1 MKKAEL
7 LNQQRPE
14 TQSARRT
21 IPSYGETALQLID
34 AQESKPS
41 TVAVGEG
48 PEAAS
53 ATAEANGP
61 APRILDE
68 SSEARRRASTK
79 RAKAEPSREDSFV
92 TVTTR
97 LRLDQH
103 QALKVEI
110 PQRFKDRFSSAPKP
124 SIEFL
129 VQMAIDELTHDAS
142 VVEKIAERWRSTVFA
157 S

>member
-14 TQSARRT
+14 TPSARRT
-21 IPSYGETALQLID
+21 IPSYGETALELID
-34 AQESKPS
+34 GRGGAS
-41 TVAVGEG
+41 TATVGEEEPRAEETSAQSAKLEG
-48 PEAAS
+48 PGETRRKGAQRRAK
-53 ATAEANGP
+53 E
-61 APRILDE
+61 APR
-68 SSEARRRASTK
+68 
-79 RAKAEPSREDSFV
+79 EDDFV

-129 VQMAIDELTHDAS
+129 VQMAIDELTRDES
-142 VVEKIAERWRSTVFA
+142 VVEKIAERWRSMVLP